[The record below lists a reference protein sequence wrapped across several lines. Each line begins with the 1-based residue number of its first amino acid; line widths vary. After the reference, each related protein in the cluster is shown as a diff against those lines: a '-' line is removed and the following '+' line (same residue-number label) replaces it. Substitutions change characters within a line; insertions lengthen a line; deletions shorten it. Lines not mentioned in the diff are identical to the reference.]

1 MGISIVQVSDKY
13 VGSAV
18 DAPATFAMASTPAA
32 GSTVL
37 VCIGLYQGSDGAVT
51 SVTVG
56 GQAAVLDI
64 ARTSALTD
72 ASIWRIQ
79 SFAGANGTVSITDSN
94 GFNLYLNA
102 VAIEVTGL
110 ADDPLEGEA
119 SDGTTSTTT
128 DPIVLSAGAAPSTYP
143 ALFLGVFGFTSS
155 GTDNGVVT
163 TQGTS
168 LYVHQNSTDDLG
180 GAAAYQIV
188 DDPASGQLAWSRT
201 NANGWQAVSAYYL
214 AADGETGG
222 YRARDLIA
230 LATNNSPVSVP
241 LVDESAGAGDA
252 DKVPRLQADGKLH
265 PSTYDAGPAL
275 SDDAPQPVGGTA
287 SAGTATEAARA
298 DHVHAQPQADPLDLV
313 DRPSPGTPAT
323 DTVRIFG
330 ERLAGRMFPAFVG
343 PAGRRAPVQPLLARK
358 KVALFN
364 PPGNSTTVQ
373 VFGMSPPNAVGTA
386 TSVGT
391 DATNIHT
398 AMKRLEYAVTSA
410 STSAVAGIRN
420 TNLVFFR
427 GDNSVPYGG
436 FNFVAR
442 FGPSRGVASN
452 ATRRFFA
459 GFTSQNG
466 APSDANPTEGTVWA
480 NMLAVVADAGDTN
493 FHFAHRAGTGA
504 VTKIDTGIPKAYAD
518 SSEMFELAIFC
529 ASSGTPAVSFQ
540 LTRLSD
546 GLTFSHTA
554 TTDLPAA
561 TQLLSWQ
568 IWTSVG
574 GTSSVV
580 GVAIPSIYVE
590 TDF

>member
-18 DAPATFAMASTPAA
+18 AAPATFAMASTPAA

-119 SDGTTSTTT
+119 SSGTTSTTT

-155 GTDNGVVT
+155 GTDNGVLT

-214 AADGETGG
+214 AADGEAGG

-298 DHVHAQPQADPLDLV
+298 DHVHALPEILLEWDT
-313 DRPSPGTPAT
+313 PGTYAN
-323 DTVRIFG
+323 I
-330 ERLAGRMFPAFVG
+330 ERPDPDQYPNCEVLLIGSGAGG
-343 PAGRRAPVQPLLARK
+343 GAGRRGASTEICRGGGGGAGGRLIRVTIPTSSIGALFSMTVGAGGNGAPAVSTDSTNGTAGSAGAPTHLSPISGWPADSGEIRAAGGNPGAGGTTTAGNGGGSAISLIEE
-358 KVALFN
+358 VALQ
-364 PPGNSTTVQ
+364 G
-373 VFGMSPPNAVGTA
+373 FGG
-386 TSVGT
+386 G
-391 DATNIHT
+391 
-398 AMKRLEYAVTSA
+398 A
-410 STSAVAGIRN
+410 STSTGLGSPVNSTSLIPPGGGGGGSLTANTTTDFAGGSSSVALHSAVSGGTAASPNGQSSVAGLAHGGICVAPGGGGGAAIHAAAGGNGGAGLRGSGGGGGGGSRN
-420 TNLVFFR
+420 GN
-427 GDNSVPYGG
+427 NSGAGG
-436 FNFVAR
+436 PGGHGYAR
-442 FGPSRGVASN
+442 L
-452 ATRRFFA
+452 RF
-459 GFTSQNG
+459 
-466 APSDANPTEGTVWA
+466 
-480 NMLAVVADAGDTN
+480 
-493 FHFAHRAGTGA
+493 HR
-504 VTKIDTGIPKAYAD
+504 
-518 SSEMFELAIFC
+518 
-529 ASSGTPAVSFQ
+529 
-540 LTRLSD
+540 
-546 GLTFSHTA
+546 
-554 TTDLPAA
+554 
-561 TQLLSWQ
+561 
-568 IWTSVG
+568 
-574 GTSSVV
+574 
-580 GVAIPSIYVE
+580 
-590 TDF
+590 